1 MGRNL
6 KAPHRFRLVKE
17 VMFMKKEVMFMK
29 AIFKALMTITLGV
42 VKHK

>member
-6 KAPHRFRLVKE
+6 KAPHRFRFV
-17 VMFMKKEVMFMK
+17 KEVMFMK